1 MYYND
6 RVEYIDGT
14 FDENFNNARQWAKE
28 HNTTFLEDIRLRD
41 LPKRVFF
48 IGPKPVKPEPTV
60 EELMLQVRAVRNGY
74 LQDTDKYMLEDYPI
88 TSEEKELCKQYRQY
102 LRDYTE
108 QEEWWLQNPLTFD
121 DWKQGREVIE
131 EME

>member
-1 MYYND
+1 MDYNQ
-6 RVEYIDGT
+6 RVNYIDGT
-14 FDENFNNARQWAKE
+14 FDENFNNARQWAKK

-41 LPKRVFF
+41 LPNRVFV

-60 EELMLQVRAVRNGY
+60 EEMMTQVRAVRNGY
-74 LQDTDKYMLEDYPI
+74 LQDTDRYMLEDYPV
-88 TSEEKELCKQYRQY
+88 TSEEKELCKQYRKY

-108 QEEWWLQNPLTFD
+108 EENWWLQNPLTFE
-121 DWKQGREVIE
+121 DWKQGREFIE

>member
-41 LPKRVFF
+41 LPKRVFV

-60 EELMLQVRAVRNGY
+60 EEMMLKVRAVRNDY
-74 LQDTDKYMLEDYPI
+74 LQDTDRYMLEDYPI
-88 TSEEKELCKQYRQY
+88 TPEEKELCKQYRQY

-108 QEEWWLQNPLTFD
+108 QEEWWLQNPLTFE
-121 DWKQGREVIE
+121 DWKQGREFVE